1 MVSIAESS
9 MAYLG
14 LEIGKFQRR
23 DYFQNIRVPAE
34 IVERIP
40 EGRRHITST
49 FQGRIKQVYVTKGQ
63 AVAPGDKLFELRVMD
78 NELSASQV
86 ELLDTLSKLEANEKQ
101 LARLKPLVESGVVAG
116 KRILEFQ
123 LEKEKLQQKKEALS
137 QGLDI
142 QGMDADQLKK
152 LITEQQLFRVVT
164 VTAPPLKPDF
174 QASEPR
180 QDAELKFSSVALSI
194 APNSETG
201 YFTVESISALEG
213 ANIKSGDSLCELTH
227 HGSVLVKGMAYETDM
242 EKIGEVGQKG
252 WSFTAEFGDGFHGE
266 EAGMIRDGLQLFQI
280 ENHVDEQSQTYP
292 VYVELNNEIINEHR
306 DELGRRFINWRF
318 KPGQRSHLIIPI
330 TQWQKQWVVPR
341 ESVVFDGPQAFV
353 FQKVNHIHEGPDGVM
368 HEFAKTPVK
377 VLHQDRK
384 FFVLEKSEL
393 IKSYERYALDQAYQL
408 NLILKSSANE
418 GGGGHAHP
426 HPH

>member
-1 MVSIAESS
+1 MSTTRSGRNIWPTLLLCGSLLCTGGIAGFFLRPIIIGELAEKSSDDSTDDSGHSGHDHGSNMVSIAESS

-201 YFTVESISALEG
+201 YFTVESISALEEPTL
-213 ANIKSGDSLCELTH
+213 SL
-227 HGSVLVKGMAYETDM
+227 ET
-242 EKIGEVGQKG
+242 
-252 WSFTAEFGDGFHGE
+252 
-266 EAGMIRDGLQLFQI
+266 R
-280 ENHVDEQSQTYP
+280 
-292 VYVELNNEIINEHR
+292 YVN
-306 DELGRRFINWRF
+306 
-318 KPGQRSHLIIPI
+318 
-330 TQWQKQWVVPR
+330 
-341 ESVVFDGPQAFV
+341 
-353 FQKVNHIHEGPDGVM
+353 
-368 HEFAKTPVK
+368 
-377 VLHQDRK
+377 
-384 FFVLEKSEL
+384 
-393 IKSYERYALDQAYQL
+393 
-408 NLILKSSANE
+408 
-418 GGGGHAHP
+418 
-426 HPH
+426 